1 MTMSIKVNASVLC
14 ADFTKLESQIKMCED
29 AGAQMIHVD
38 VMDGHFVPN
47 ITIGP
52 VIVQAIRRTTKLP
65 IEAHLMIENP
75 GLYIEDFINA
85 GADIISLQVECYGQ
99 RTKDSRAF
107 GQYPKV
113 LESFDADAARV
124 DIAKVKS
131 KGKKV
136 FLVVNPATGLCFDAL
151 LKEIDGVLIM
161 SVNPGFAKQKFM
173 PEVLEKIK
181 VLRSRFAGDIEVD
194 GGVNAET
201 APAIVE
207 AGANL
212 LVSASYF
219 FGSPNPKDVVKFL
232 KSLKPGFEM

>member
-1 MTMSIKVNASVLC
+1 MSIKVNASVLC

-29 AGAQMIHVD
+29 AGVEMIHVD

-52 VIVQAIRRTTKLP
+52 VIVEAIRRTTKLP

-75 GLYIEDFINA
+75 GLYIKDFISA
-85 GADIISLQVECYGQ
+85 GSDIISLQVECYGV
-99 RTKDSRAF
+99 RTVESRSF

-113 LESFDADAARV
+113 LETFDAAAAAR
-124 DIAKVKS
+124 DIAKVKA
-131 KGKKV
+131 GGNKV
-136 FLVVNPATGLCFDAL
+136 FLVANPATPLCFDTL
-151 LKEIDGVLIM
+151 LKDIDGVLMM

-173 PEVLEKIK
+173 PEILAKIK
-181 VLRSRFAGDIEVD
+181 DLRARFAGDIEVD
-194 GGVNAET
+194 GGVNAQT
-201 APAIVE
+201 APDIVQ

-219 FGSPNPKDVVKFL
+219 FGSSHPQDAVKFL
-232 KSLKPGFEM
+232 KSLSKRF